1 MQIYEPFTVTPR
13 KSVLFL
19 IIIFTTPIFVI
30 HTFQNPTINNLLNA
44 IISIFLPKNQETE
57 FIFHYSL
64 YNIGIKKM
72 VNGPC
77 NRLRNS
83 SKIKS
88 QRIFLK
94 SQRIFTNSLLIFPKW
109 DVRIWIC
116 FFIRPTLL
124 FTPLLPLRYHFI
136 FPFKGEWVIE
146 NLISV
151 IHISF

>member
-19 IIIFTTPIFVI
+19 IIIFTTLIFVI
-30 HTFQNPTINNLLNA
+30 FTFQNSTINILFNV
-44 IISIFLPKNQETE
+44 IIPVFLPKNKEAE

-72 VNGPC
+72 GNGPC

-116 FFIRPTLL
+116 FFNPP
-124 FTPLLPLRYHFI
+124 TPLFAPHLPLRNHFTS
-136 FPFKGEWVIE
+136 PFKGKWVIE